1 MQISVCIA
9 TYNGGKYLR
18 RQIDSI
24 LSQLDEFDEIIVS
37 DDSSTDDTTDIV
49 KSYNDV
55 RIKLLEGQK
64 FHSPIFNF
72 ENAIMHAQGDVV
84 FLADQ
89 DDKWLP
95 GRVEKAMEMHK
106 IGYDFVMCNIRSVY
120 KDRID
125 EGEVYPFCRPYWK
138 NLIKPT
144 YVGCT
149 MSFKRKLMNMVLPF
163 PKSIAMHDLWMGL
176 LAQRNYRCFFIEEP
190 LIEYN
195 RHDESFVAKHPMST
209 YTRIKYRINILWQV
223 LKREREIKK

>member
-1 MQISVCIA
+1 MISVCIA
-9 TYNGGKYLR
+9 TYNGEKYLR
-18 RQIDSI
+18 RQLDSI
-24 LSQLDEFDEIIVS
+24 LKQLGDFDELIVS
-37 DDSSTDDTTDIV
+37 DDSSTDDTTNIV
-49 KSYNDV
+49 KSYNDA

-89 DDKWLP
+89 DDKWLS
-95 GRVEKAMEMHK
+95 GRVKQAMEMHRM
-106 IGYDFVMCNIRSVY
+106 GYDFVMCNTRTIY
-120 KDRID
+120 KDSID
-125 EGEVYPFCRPYWK
+125 EGGLNPFSRPYWK
-138 NLIKPT
+138 NLIKPA

-149 MSFKRKLMNMVLPF
+149 ISFKRELLNMVLPF

-176 LAQRNYRCFFIEEP
+176 LAQRNYRCFFIDEP

-195 RHDESFVAKHPMST
+195 RHNESFVAKHPMST
-209 YTRIKYRINILWQV
+209 YKRIKYRVNMLWQV